1 MKTTTPFF
9 RTGIEELDRL
19 IGKALLPGSFIVV
32 AGHPGAGKT
41 TLASSICYAN
51 MLNNKKCLYVSF
63 QEDKEKL
70 YRNLLSVN
78 IDFKKMEN
86 KGLLRFLKLPLPAH
100 DEAVEKFLD
109 KMIELIIKNEP
120 KVIIIDSITPLL
132 NTVKDN
138 VKARALLQNFFA
150 EIPKEINGLVV
161 LIAEIPMMEE
171 KIMIGDIEFVA
182 DAILILKHR
191 VERNLLVRELEI
203 RKVRGVPI
211 NLAKVPIAI
220 IEGKG
225 LVMHAPPILEEIPSR
240 PKELYEFPCTRL
252 RELLKGIRKGDVIY
266 ITFPPD
272 NRRSVIWLFIISF
285 ILMNNLKSIIISYKR
300 SSEELKENLCE
311 YIRSI
316 CMYEKEVRELTKNMI
331 KLYSINPAGVSI
343 GMGILWELSII
354 EKEHPDVVIFH
365 SVDLP
370 TRLFEEK
377 EYFTSLMNQLLL
389 LKKKGVIIVRI
400 GSRDDKYNLHASLA
414 DLVVRIDTVIE
425 KNKPTQLVY
434 IWKVGR
440 DPIIL
445 NREDIEYCVSEMMK
459 NISKVIKERKPLN
472 NLYEY
477 EYKSS

>member
-1 MKTTTPFF
+1 METTNQVF
-9 RTGIEELDRL
+9 RTGIKDLDRL
-19 IGKALLPGSFIVV
+19 IGKALAPGSFIVV

-51 MLNNKKCLYVSF
+51 MLENKKCLYVSF

-78 IDFKKMEN
+78 INFKEMEE

-109 KMIELIIKNEP
+109 KMMELIVKNDP
-120 KVIIIDSITPLL
+120 KVVVIDSITPLL
-132 NTVKDN
+132 NTVRDN
-138 VKARALLQNFFA
+138 IKARALLQNFFA
-150 EIPKEINGLVV
+150 EIPKEIKGLVV

-211 NLAKVPIAI
+211 TLAKVPVAI

-240 PKELYEFPCTRL
+240 PKELYEFPCTKL
-252 RELLKGIRKGDVIY
+252 RDLFKGIRKGDVIY
-266 ITFPPD
+266 ISFPPD
-272 NRRSVIWLFIISF
+272 NRRGTIWLFIVGF
-285 ILMNNLKSIIISYKR
+285 IIANNLKTVMISYKR
-300 SSEELKENLCE
+300 SSEELKENLYE
-311 YIRSI
+311 YVRSV
-316 CMYEKEVRELTKNMI
+316 CGCVEKIKELMKDKI
-331 KLYSINPAGVSI
+331 KFYSINPAGTSI
-343 GMGILWELSII
+343 GVGSLWELSII
-354 EKEHPDVVIFH
+354 ERENPDMIIFH

-370 TRLFEEK
+370 ARIFEEK
-377 EYFTSLMNQLLL
+377 EYLTSLMNQLFL

-400 GSRDDKYNLHASLA
+400 GSKDEKYDLHASLA
-414 DLVVRIDTVIE
+414 DLVVRIDTVI
-425 KNKPTQLVY
+425 KDNKPTQTIYV
-434 IWKVGR
+434 WKVGS

-445 NREDIEYCVSEMMK
+445 DKEDIEYCIHEMM
-459 NISKVIKERKPLN
+459 NRINEIIEERAKT
-472 NLYEY
+472 
-477 EYKSS
+477 